1 MRIKR
6 REREGLDCVIIHEFV
21 YNCIISVK
29 KRNAFKSCIC
39 SLLNMKVESSM
50 KNWIEDELKK
60 VEDTC
65 LVKARNITGPYNRE
79 IALKKGYDGR
89 QLLELLQNADDA
101 AENSEHPSVLIRL
114 EENRLVVA
122 NNGEPFSK
130 SGVGSLIDSDN
141 SPKKMSRRKIGCK
154 GLGFRAVLN
163 WSESIWIKSG
173 GFSIEFSRENAMRF
187 FRRLLSIKPSLG
199 TEIQEQSEEKYDYMK
214 KCPMATLSVPRWKD
228 FQGFDSSEFDT
239 YVVINFSSSDVKK
252 DIQEQISGLVMEVA
266 LFLNNINTII
276 LESPERRHTIE
287 KVPSGSKGFKEI
299 RIIDEHGTVLDSRRW
314 KIFSKSDELPEGL
327 RDEEKADQYEY
338 ELRIAVSEGVDDD
351 VNRLFSYFK
360 TEVKFPFPAIVH
372 GTFELDDSR
381 NHLVKSPINE
391 FLLKE
396 LSSLMIE
403 TAKKLT
409 QGRGNASWDAMRL
422 LARRGEFDDK
432 VEKMR
437 FHENLLEAMKPQKL
451 IPVLSNKYMSV
462 DDGPVFYEAPFSE
475 ALKSAS
481 DVFPEMA
488 LYVEDKEIRE
498 LVGQLGVG
506 KYDKAEYIERI
517 NKASNKL
524 SMAERAELIVLI
536 ADKFKS
542 VFYGTASSE
551 MPRLFLDDEGRKIS
565 SKTQAL
571 LPPERTRFKLPENI
585 RINFI
590 SGALFRLLRNRAGVR
605 GARDLAS
612 RLRCFDVDEYRF
624 DTVIRKIVA
633 ATNRLIRE
641 DVSGAREYTR
651 NMLISLYQIYHD
663 PEAAQQFPSI
673 VTVHLFSRTGSLRSS
688 RELYFGREYSAG
700 SMIESLLTGIDESVF
715 VPGRDLLGFT
725 DEGESEVIDFLK
737 WIGIEEYPRIMQK
750 SLSGKDFVQ
759 EYEKYVLRY
768 LPYPYT
774 TDSDEVY
781 IDYRTLERDRQ
792 RQVRSHISVSSI
804 NELDDILEKAEFEV
818 VLAWLHCDHRLKQI
832 IESGHEIKGSSFGIW
847 FKNKQMT
854 RVVSFKDIGSFI
866 LWKLRVSNWIRTK
879 SGGKVRPDICCLSK
893 NLTDMSPLIEIPA
906 YDIRHSVFRENK
918 VRQEDIEYIL
928 EKVGVARD
936 FGKLSD
942 ETIYGILENLES
954 ADPEGT
960 KAKNIYRQIIKN
972 KEHPWA
978 REMRNTATRKRF
990 VEKGKLF
997 SKHEGKFEYVPVQDA
1012 YYVDIATFCS
1022 QILERFRIAQIPKKS
1037 GKDKVR
1043 NIFGVSSMEDIAFSL
1058 SGSPEVHPLNKDFSK
1073 AFEAFKP
1080 YALVFRLEKP
1090 TLSGELNRLKRLK
1103 VVLCTRIPARYE
1115 FGDRKEELVLR
1126 PYEHIFIS
1134 EGNTEYVLLEK
1145 GKHGNISDLKE
1156 DFDFREAFADVLSG
1170 ILRVDENM
1178 KDYRELFHKSRK
1190 QKDQAIR
1197 SDLDDPML
1205 DKLKKAREFFHGL
1218 SELESDFWESVLSAK
1233 GKPDILKPDEDKDEI
1248 IAVIARELELDS
1260 AFVKETYDSVN
1271 YEDYSSSANL
1281 PFFKRLFTAIGISV
1295 IDFNRNSS
1303 KEIDFSEYLGK
1314 EVENEKCRLRER
1326 FKSLAFSI
1334 LKTKG
1339 LEEKESF
1346 VQILRAWDT
1355 PWRTDFD
1362 INKELAVDIDVCMG
1376 DLFKIATFLNLKVS
1390 YKDLLREIEEDPD
1403 GEFTKNKKA
1412 FDKRVEET
1420 GGGYADEIEYF
1431 LSDPKNRSL
1440 LYFGEIEELIE
1451 RFSKK
1456 CSRPTGGGGV
1466 KKKKSITL
1474 NGTDVEYEED
1484 DYKTLAEN
1492 IDNDLK
1498 SNDYEFESHTP
1509 KKGVSRGGAGPGLG
1523 GGFGPRGRVTKQT
1536 KEIGFLGE
1544 KYVYGTLV
1552 KKYSRERVIWA
1563 SEYAKIINVNPE
1575 GRDNIGYD
1583 IAYTDDDGKKHFVEV
1598 KATKNDDLAF
1608 FISKAEVRFGQ
1619 KNRSDYDVILVLN
1632 VCGNNRRLLN
1642 LGKIFEFK
1650 EDETFNNN
1658 NKFIVDTESFRI
1670 SFD

>member
-1 MRIKR
+1 
-6 REREGLDCVIIHEFV
+6 
-21 YNCIISVK
+21 
-29 KRNAFKSCIC
+29 
-39 SLLNMKVESSM
+39 M
-50 KNWIEDELKK
+50 KNWIENELKK
-60 VEDTC
+60 VEATC
-65 LVKARNITGPYNRE
+65 RVKARNITGPYNRE

-101 AENSEHPSVLIRL
+101 AENSEHPAVLIRL

-141 SPKKMSRRKIGCK
+141 SPKKMSRRKIGYK

-173 GFSIEFSRENAMRF
+173 GFSIEFSRGNAMRF
-187 FRRLLSIKPSLG
+187 FKVLLSKKPSLG
-199 TEIQEQSEEKYDYMK
+199 TEIQEQFGEKYDYMK
-214 KCPMATLSVPRWKD
+214 NCPIATLSVPEWKD
-228 FQGFDSSEFDT
+228 FHGFDSSEFDT
-239 YVVINFSSSDVKK
+239 YVVINFSSIDVKK
-252 DIQEQISGLVMEVA
+252 DIQEQISRLVMEVA

-276 LESPERRHTIE
+276 LESPERRQTIE
-287 KVPSGSKGFKEI
+287 RVPSGSKGFEEI
-299 RIIDEHGTVLDSRRW
+299 RILDEHGTVLDSRRW
-314 KIFSKSDELPEGL
+314 RIFSKGDVLPEGL
-327 RDEEKADQYEY
+327 RDEKKAEQYEY
-338 ELRIAVSEGVDDD
+338 DLRIAVSEGVDDD

-381 NHLVKSPINE
+381 NHLVRSPINE

-403 TAKKLT
+403 TAKRLT

-432 VEKMR
+432 VEKMK
-437 FHENLLEAMKPQKL
+437 FHENLLEAMKSQKL
-451 IPVLSNKYMSV
+451 IPVLSNGYMSV
-462 DDGPVFYEAPFSE
+462 EDSPVFYEAPFSE

-481 DVFPEMA
+481 EVFPEMA
-488 LYVEDKEIRE
+488 LYVEDKKIIK

-506 KYDKAEYIERI
+506 KYNKAEYIERI
-517 NKASNKL
+517 NKASHKL
-524 SMAERAELIVLI
+524 SMAERAELILLI
-536 ADKFKS
+536 ADNFQS
-542 VFYGTASSE
+542 VFYGTAPSE
-551 MPRLFLDDEGRKIS
+551 MPRLFLDEEGREIS

-571 LPPERTRFKLPENI
+571 LPPERARFKLPENI

-590 SGALFRLLRNRAGVR
+590 SEALFRLLRNRARVR

-641 DVSGAREYTR
+641 DVSGAVEYTR
-651 NMLISLYQIYHD
+651 NMLISLYHIYHD
-663 PEAAQQFPSI
+663 PEAAQQFPSN
-673 VTVHLFSRTGSLRSS
+673 VTARLFSRTGSLRSS
-688 RELYFGREYSAG
+688 RELYFGREYSTG
-700 SMIESLLTGIDESVF
+700 SMIESLLTGIDDSFF
-715 VPGRDLLGFT
+715 VPGRDVLGFA
-725 DEGESEVIDFLK
+725 DEGDSEVVEFLK
-737 WIGIEEYPRIMQK
+737 WIGVEEYPRVMQK
-750 SLSGKDFVQ
+750 SLTEEGFSK
-759 EYEKYVLRY
+759 EYEKYVLKN

-792 RQVRSHISVSSI
+792 FRSDISVAGI

-818 VLAWLHCDHRLKQI
+818 ILAWLHCDHRIKQI
-832 IESGHEIKGSSFGIW
+832 IESGHEVKGSSFGIW
-847 FKNKQMT
+847 FKNKRMT
-854 RVVSFKDIGSFI
+854 RNVSFKDIGSLI
-866 LWKLRVSNWIRTK
+866 LWKLRVRDWIRAK
-879 SGGKVRPDICCLSK
+879 SGRKVRPDICCLSK
-893 NLTDMSPLIEIPA
+893 TLADMSPLIEIPA
-906 YDIRHSVFRENK
+906 YDIRHSVLKENK

-942 ETIYGILENLES
+942 ETIYSILENLES
-954 ADPEGT
+954 ADPKGT
-960 KAKNIYRQIIKN
+960 KAKSIYRQIIRN
-972 KEHPWA
+972 KEQPWA
-978 REMRNTATRKRF
+978 KGVRNTAARKRF
-990 VEKGKLF
+990 VENGKLL
-997 SKHEGKFEYVPVQDA
+997 SKHEGKFEYMPVQDV
-1012 YYVDIATFCS
+1012 YYVDITTFCS
-1022 QILERFRIAQIPKKS
+1022 QILERFPIAQIPKKS

-1043 NIFGVSSMEDIAFSL
+1043 DIFGVRSMEDIGFNL
-1058 SGSPEVHPLNKDFSK
+1058 SGSPEVHPLNRDFSR

-1090 TLSGELNRLKRLK
+1090 TFGGELNRLKRLK
-1103 VVLCTRIPARYE
+1103 VVPCTRIPAWYE
-1115 FGDRKEELVLR
+1115 FGDRQEELVLR

-1134 EGNTEYVLLEK
+1134 EENTEYILLEK
-1145 GKHGNISDLKE
+1145 GKHDNISDLKE
-1156 DFDFREAFADVLSG
+1156 DFEFREAFADILTG

-1178 KDYRELFHKSRK
+1178 KDYRELFQKSRK

-1205 DKLKKAREFFHGL
+1205 DKLQKAKKFFHGL
-1218 SELESDFWESVLSAK
+1218 SEIESDFWESVLIAK
-1233 GKPDILKPDEDKDEI
+1233 GKPDILKHDEEKDKF
-1248 IAVIARELELDS
+1248 IAVIARELELDL
-1260 AFVKETYDSVN
+1260 AFVKETYDDIN

-1281 PFFKRLFTAIGISV
+1281 PFFKRLFAAIGISV
-1295 IDFNRNSS
+1295 KDFNRNSS

-1314 EVENEKCRLRER
+1314 EVENEKYRLCER
-1326 FKSLAFSI
+1326 FKSLAFGI

-1339 LEEKESF
+1339 TEEKESF
-1346 VQILRAWDT
+1346 IGILQAWDT
-1355 PWRTDFD
+1355 PWETDFD
-1362 INKELAVDIDVCMG
+1362 INKELAVDIEACMG
-1376 DLFKIATFLNLKVS
+1376 NLLRRPTFLSLNVS

-1403 GEFTKNKKA
+1403 REFSKNSKA
-1412 FDKRVEET
+1412 LDKRIDET
-1420 GGGYADEIEYF
+1420 GGYYPDEIESF
-1431 LSDPKNRSL
+1431 LSDSKNRSL
-1440 LYFGEIEELIE
+1440 LYFGEIEELVK
-1451 RFSKK
+1451 RFSRK
-1456 CSRPTGGGGV
+1456 CSRPSEGGGV

-1484 DYKTLAEN
+1484 DYKALAKN
-1492 IDNDLK
+1492 VDNDLE

-1509 KKGVSRGGAGPGLG
+1509 KKGVVRGGKGTGPG
-1523 GGFGPRGRVTKQT
+1523 GGFGFRGRATKQT
-1536 KEIGFLGE
+1536 KEIGLLGE

-1552 KKYSRERVIWA
+1552 KKYTRERVVWA
-1563 SEYAKIINVNPE
+1563 SEYAKIMNVNPE

-1583 IAYTDDDGKKHFVEV
+1583 IAYMDESGKKHFVEV
-1598 KATKNDDLAF
+1598 KATKNEDLAF

-1619 KNRSDYDVILVLN
+1619 ENRSDYDVILVLN
-1632 VCGNNRRLLN
+1632 VCDNNRRLLN
-1642 LGKIFEFK
+1642 LGNVFEFK

-1658 NKFIVDTESFRI
+1658 SKFLVDTESFRI
-1670 SFD
+1670 SFNLTPA